1 MTIYIPQG
9 FLNTGDDAA
18 AAERRR
24 QLRETLMKGGVA
36 SVNQSGQLTPGNNSH
51 SSQPAIQVPPG
62 KLAGSFYWYE
72 RDRQLLEGE
81 IAAMQRFFP
90 QFYLDKLPDGRLSW
104 VGSLNMENLRQG
116 SQWILQAIYDHS
128 HPHNNSYGGSISIYS
143 IEPDLHLLKQKLGTI
158 PHLLKDSQGNYLLC
172 TSQKDDFRASVQH
185 STTAASALS
194 WAAKWIAVFELWIA
208 GDVTTAQFQGHTF

>member
-1 MTIYIPQG
+1 
-9 FLNTGDDAA
+9 
-18 AAERRR
+18 
-24 QLRETLMKGGVA
+24 
-36 SVNQSGQLTPGNNSH
+36 
-51 SSQPAIQVPPG
+51 
-62 KLAGSFYWYE
+62 
-72 RDRQLLEGE
+72 
-81 IAAMQRFFP
+81 MQRFFP

-128 HPHNNSYGGSISIYS
+128 HPHNKSYGGSISVYS
-143 IEPDLHLLKQKLGTI
+143 IEPDLHLLQQKLGTI

-172 TSQKDDFRASVQH
+172 TSQEKDFRASVQH

-208 GDVTTAQFQGHTF
+208 GDVTTAQFKSHTF